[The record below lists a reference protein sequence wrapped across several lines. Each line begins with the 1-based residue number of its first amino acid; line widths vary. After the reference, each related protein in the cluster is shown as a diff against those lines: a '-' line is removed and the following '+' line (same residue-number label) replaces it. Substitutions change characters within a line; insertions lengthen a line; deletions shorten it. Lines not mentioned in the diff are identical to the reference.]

1 MENAPFI
8 GAFFYFYTMATFSF
22 LDKLSSA
29 IIDQYQDTI
38 SNIVIILPNKR
49 ARIFLIE
56 ALKKQLPGTLFA
68 PEIVSIED
76 FIQDVAGI
84 RTCDNIELLF
94 EFYDVYLE
102 VTPPEKQQSFEL
114 FANWAKTLIQD
125 FNEIDRYLLKP
136 SHIFSYLKDIED
148 IKHWSLDLEKRTTMI
163 ENYLEFWKL
172 LPLYYESL
180 YDHLLRKG
188 IGYQGL
194 IYREAVENLNHF
206 SEALGSKKLIFAGFN
221 ALNQAEE
228 KIIQH
233 LLFND
238 QAKVYWDIDAAFLND
253 SFHDAGLF
261 VRRFKKEWKQYTTQP
276 FEWIVSDFSQ
286 EKNIRIIGTPKTV
299 GQAKIAGKLIE
310 EIQLE
315 TESLDKVALVL
326 GEENLLIPVLY
337 ALPSSVE
344 SLNIT
349 MGYNSKNNPAQILIN
364 KLFKLH
370 TNAVQRNEKSYVFY
384 YKEVLD
390 ILTHPLVEPYV
401 KAGSLVQVINRNNI
415 TFLTYKKLFEIQ
427 EKPSA
432 LFQLLFE
439 KWDNNDVGQ
448 VLDRLSQI
456 ILTIK
461 SFLNNDKEEDKLSKT
476 FLYSIFKVINK
487 LINYHEAHP
496 KLDTVST
503 LYTVYKQVIDLAE
516 VSFEGEPLT
525 GLQIM
530 GVLESRVLDFE
541 TVIVTSMNEGKFP
554 AGKTMNSFI
563 PYDVKRELGLPTY
576 KEKDAIYSYHFYHLL
591 LRAKNIY
598 LLYNTESEGL
608 DAGERSRFIT
618 QLEIEKQP
626 AHNLSHQIYNAF
638 LPDKA
643 YEPVAVPK
651 SDRVILRLKEIATGK
666 GFSPS
671 GLTTYMRN
679 PIQFYNQRILRI
691 SEVEEVE
698 ENIALNTLGTIIH
711 ATLEELYKPYVGK
724 FLSFT
729 DMDWLFAMADSEVEK
744 QFRLVYKEGEISKG
758 KNLLAFEVAKR
769 NVYNFLKEEKRQLEA
784 GDAVKII
791 ALETPLE
798 RTLEDSRLPFSVKI
812 AGNVDRIEQRNGK
825 IRIVDYKTG
834 KVLKNNVQ
842 LKEWTGLTEDIKND
856 KIIQLLCYAFMY
868 EEKTAGLEMEVGIVS
883 FKNMRGGFMPFGRK
897 VEKDYET
904 IVTPDILAD
913 FRTQLVILINE
924 ILNPEIPFEEQ
935 IK

>member
-1 MENAPFI
+1 
-8 GAFFYFYTMATFSF
+8 
-22 LDKLSSA
+22 
-29 IIDQYQDTI
+29 
-38 SNIVIILPNKR
+38 
-49 ARIFLIE
+49 
-56 ALKKQLPGTLFA
+56 
-68 PEIVSIED
+68 
-76 FIQDVAGI
+76 
-84 RTCDNIELLF
+84 
-94 EFYDVYLE
+94 
-102 VTPPEKQQSFEL
+102 
-114 FANWAKTLIQD
+114 
-125 FNEIDRYLLKP
+125 
-136 SHIFSYLKDIED
+136 
-148 IKHWSLDLEKRTTMI
+148 
-163 ENYLEFWKL
+163 
-172 LPLYYESL
+172 
-180 YDHLLRKG
+180 
-188 IGYQGL
+188 
-194 IYREAVENLNHF
+194 
-206 SEALGSKKLIFAGFN
+206 
-221 ALNQAEE
+221 
-228 KIIQH
+228 
-233 LLFND
+233 
-238 QAKVYWDIDAAFLND
+238 
-253 SFHDAGLF
+253 
-261 VRRFKKEWKQYTTQP
+261 
-276 FEWIVSDFSQ
+276 
-286 EKNIRIIGTPKTV
+286 
-299 GQAKIAGKLIE
+299 
-310 EIQLE
+310 
-315 TESLDKVALVL
+315 
-326 GEENLLIPVLY
+326 
-337 ALPSSVE
+337 
-344 SLNIT
+344 
-349 MGYNSKNNPAQILIN
+349 
-364 KLFKLH
+364 
-370 TNAVQRNEKSYVFY
+370 
-384 YKEVLD
+384 
-390 ILTHPLVEPYV
+390 
-401 KAGSLVQVINRNNI
+401 
-415 TFLTYKKLFEIQ
+415 
-427 EKPSA
+427 
-432 LFQLLFE
+432 
-439 KWDNNDVGQ
+439 
-448 VLDRLSQI
+448 
-456 ILTIK
+456 
-461 SFLNNDKEEDKLSKT
+461 
-476 FLYSIFKVINK
+476 
-487 LINYHEAHP
+487 
-496 KLDTVST
+496 
-503 LYTVYKQVIDLAE
+503 
-516 VSFEGEPLT
+516 
-525 GLQIM
+525 
-530 GVLESRVLDFE
+530 
-541 TVIVTSMNEGKFP
+541 MNEGKFP

-651 SDRVILRLKEIATGK
+651 SDRVMVRLKEIATGK

-711 ATLEELYKPYVGK
+711 ATLEELYKPYIGK
-724 FLSFT
+724 ILSFT

-868 EEKTAGLEMEVGIVS
+868 EEKTAGMEMEVGIVS

-904 IVTPDILAD
+904 IVTSEILAD
-913 FRTQLVILINE
+913 FRTQIVILINE
-924 ILNPEIPFEEQ
+924 ILNQEIPFEEK